1 MRIAPSDFSYKTF
14 CDILTGYRL
23 AAVITQ
29 AVKSGIIDIVGN
41 DGCSDADIIEATG
54 IMSEEGARFL
64 DLLARDGIL
73 ERYDNRLYLSQFSR
87 KYLFRGSDSNQL
99 DVLEFEHILAEQWNG
114 LDTILHKGQGA
125 LTADKSAQE
134 YAYRLK
140 LFQSAMHG
148 AAIIRSKELWDA
160 FPRPAETGVIIDIG
174 AGDGSYLIE
183 FLNRYPQWQAIACDL
198 PEVVAQIKDS
208 AIVTHA
214 CNLVEPQEL
223 QELVDRYSGT
233 ASLVLLS
240 NLIHCY
246 SKQENAALLEQITKM
261 VHKDGMLIIHDFF
274 IDGNSFGALYDLH
287 MMVNTYNGRAY
298 SFDETMRMLAN
309 AGFSHTGVIELPSYS
324 HAVIASRK
332 RRTMQK
338 PDLIFQLRQKALAL
352 GFFEAAP
359 IDPANI
365 AIEPWVKAKCTYGCM
380 FYGKKWSCPPH
391 SLTGG
396 EFKDL
401 LGCYSK
407 AIVVAGQPPLPD
419 FQRRLLELET
429 AAFLNGCKKALVF
442 TGGPC
447 TWCDSCPEN
456 QCRFPEKR
464 RPSLESCGCDVFALA
479 KSCGIPVQP
488 IKSSADFVQYVGLL
502 LVE

>member
-1 MRIAPSDFSYKTF
+1 MRIAPSDSSYKTF

-41 DGCSDADIIEATG
+41 DGCSDADLIVATG
-54 IMSEEGARFL
+54 IKAEEGARFL
-64 DLLARDGIL
+64 DLLARNGII
-73 ERYDNRLYLSQFSR
+73 ERFDNRLYLSQFSR
-87 KYLFRGSDSNQL
+87 KYLFSGSDSNQL
-99 DVLEFEHILAEQWNG
+99 DVLKFEPILADPWNG
-114 LDTILHKGQGA
+114 LDSILHKGQGA
-125 LTADKSAQE
+125 LAADKSAQE

-140 LFQSAMHG
+140 LFQSAMHE

-160 FPRPAETGVIIDIG
+160 FPPVADTGVIIDIG
-174 AGDGSYLIE
+174 AGDGTYLTE
-183 FLNRYPQWQAIACDL
+183 FLARHPRWQAIACDL
-198 PEVVAQIKDS
+198 AEVVEQIKNR
-208 AIVTHA
+208 AITTHA
-214 CNLVEPQEL
+214 CNLLDPEEL
-223 QELVDRYSGT
+223 DGFIARYKGS
-233 ASLVLLS
+233 ASIVVAS
-240 NLIHCY
+240 NIIHCY
-246 SKQENAALLEQITKM
+246 SKQEITAILEQIKEI
-261 VHKDGMLIIHDFF
+261 VHQDGLLVIHDFF

-309 AGFSHTGVIELPSYS
+309 AGFIHTDVMELPSCS

-338 PDLIFQLRQKALAL
+338 PDLIFQLRHKALAL
-352 GFFEAAP
+352 GFFEAEA

-391 SLTGG
+391 SLTGD
-396 EFKDL
+396 EFKEL

-407 AIVVAGQPPLPD
+407 AVVVAGQPPLPD
-419 FQRRLLELET
+419 FQRRLLELEA
-429 AAFLNGCKKALVF
+429 AAFLTGCKKAMVF

-479 KSCGIPVQP
+479 ESCGISVQP
-488 IKSSADFVQYVGLL
+488 IKNSADFVQYVGLL